1 MVKGCL
7 NTEVLL
13 NWKAEPKQGF
23 GIFKNK
29 GVMSQFINVGGNGE
43 DAAKD
48 TEKACNGSQEIK
60 NRVWNLPCRE

>member
-13 NWKAEPKQGF
+13 NWKAGPKQGF
-23 GIFKNK
+23 GISKNK

-48 TEKACNGSQEIK
+48 MTEKGM
-60 NRVWNLPCRE
+60 